1 MRLLLVDDEVEFVV
15 TLAERLSLRGI
26 EADWT
31 DRPEEAIEMSQEKAY
46 DLAVLDVKMPK
57 VSGIDLKKRL
67 QEKYPDMKF
76 IFLTGH
82 GSEESYSAGADEA
95 GADYYLVKPLQIEDL
110 VEKIRAALGEK
121 KEEEER

>member
-15 TLAERLSLRGI
+15 TLAERLSLRDI

-31 DRPEEAIEMSQEKAY
+31 DNCDDALKMAKAKEY

-57 VSGIDLKKRL
+57 FSGIDLKKRL
-67 QEKYPDMKF
+67 QEQCPNMKY

-82 GSEESYSAGADEA
+82 GSEESYFAGTTEA
-95 GADYYLVKPLQIEDL
+95 GSEYYLVKPVQIDAL
-110 VEKIRAALGEK
+110 VEKIQMALGK
-121 KEEEER
+121 KGGE